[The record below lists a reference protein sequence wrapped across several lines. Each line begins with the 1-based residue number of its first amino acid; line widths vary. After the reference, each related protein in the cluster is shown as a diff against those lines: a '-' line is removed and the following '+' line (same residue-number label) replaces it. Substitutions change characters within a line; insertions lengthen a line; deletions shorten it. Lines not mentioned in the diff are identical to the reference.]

1 MSLYH
6 LNLLNMDMTHP
17 GIRSS
22 FQGGALSIRRTRHTF
37 SRSAVD
43 ITLEQTVNRDAAS
56 RQRGIAAFSQNVSA
70 RKRWTVTR
78 SFRGAIVGCLLE
90 MADVTL
96 LDDSVQELKPSR
108 VARDNDDLKNLI
120 TELENTLN
128 PFGIDDKDLY
138 CLSTGKAASS
148 GVRDS
153 LLEVEKTGSALHQ
166 EFVNECRRDA
176 GRFERAI
183 KRRKVMN
190 FTQDAVKFKFTTKDK
205 QIKEAKCTRYIFGR
219 FLFYRDLILQQF

>member
-1 MSLYH
+1 M
-6 LNLLNMDMTHP
+6 
-17 GIRSS
+17 
-22 FQGGALSIRRTRHTF
+22 
-37 SRSAVD
+37 
-43 ITLEQTVNRDAAS
+43 
-56 RQRGIAAFSQNVSA
+56 
-70 RKRWTVTR
+70 TR

-120 TELENTLN
+120 TELENIPN
-128 PFGIDDKDLY
+128 PFSIDDKVLY

-166 EFVNECRRDA
+166 EFVTE
-176 GRFERAI
+176 
-183 KRRKVMN
+183 
-190 FTQDAVKFKFTTKDK
+190 
-205 QIKEAKCTRYIFGR
+205 
-219 FLFYRDLILQQF
+219 

>member
-1 MSLYH
+1 M
-6 LNLLNMDMTHP
+6 
-17 GIRSS
+17 
-22 FQGGALSIRRTRHTF
+22 
-37 SRSAVD
+37 
-43 ITLEQTVNRDAAS
+43 
-56 RQRGIAAFSQNVSA
+56 
-70 RKRWTVTR
+70 TR
-78 SFRGAIVGCLLE
+78 SFRGAIVVCLLE
-90 MADVTL
+90 MAGVAL

-205 QIKEAKCTRYIFGR
+205 QIKEAKCTRDIFGR
-219 FLFYRDLILQQF
+219 LLFLAVTQRLDLALVLTFPLTPVTLSLCHITGDMNKTSKCTLMETVEAMGDL

>member
-1 MSLYH
+1 
-6 LNLLNMDMTHP
+6 MDMTHP

-22 FQGGALSIRRTRHTF
+22 FQGVALSIRRSRHTF

-43 ITLEQTVNRDAAS
+43 VTLEQTVNRDAAS

-120 TELENTLN
+120 TELENILN
-128 PFGIDDKDLY
+128 PFSIDDKVLY

-166 EFVNECRRDA
+166 EFVTE
-176 GRFERAI
+176 
-183 KRRKVMN
+183 
-190 FTQDAVKFKFTTKDK
+190 
-205 QIKEAKCTRYIFGR
+205 
-219 FLFYRDLILQQF
+219 